1 MYYPRLSS
9 APVMKAGV
17 WGRAFDGGIVPLRGE
32 IPDHILVYDDERSE
46 GVWKLHLEGAMLV

>member
-1 MYYPRLSS
+1 
-9 APVMKAGV
+9 MKAGV